1 MDGDKLFESSSTM
14 SYSTVSWLIS
24 IKGSLSATSKN
35 ETCVSH
41 SNESNEPTHLHCSS
55 PSPSPTMSLTFVR
68 GETAME
74 SSDWREKYGF
84 TSHRESHR
92 TAFSNNRAFV
102 GLRVLSAEVG
112 IRLYFNYNMI
122 KLFIFLALVVSIV
135 ALSQRNL

>member
-1 MDGDKLFESSSTM
+1 MDGDKLFASSSTM

-55 PSPSPTMSLTFVR
+55 TSPSPAMSLTFVR

-112 IRLYFNYNMI
+112 IRLYYNYYMI
-122 KLFIFLALVVSIV
+122 KLFIFLALVHFIV